1 MLWLSEYTIFMF
13 FWAAE
18 YENNS
23 KIRWLALVLEI
34 IALSLLYVQ

>member
-1 MLWLSEYTIFMF
+1 MNIMVKCIYYHYV

-23 KIRWLALVLEI
+23 KIRWLALVFEI
-34 IALSLLYVQ
+34 IALS

>member
-1 MLWLSEYTIFMF
+1 MLWLIEYTNF

-23 KIRWLALVLEI
+23 KLYWLSLVFEI
-34 IALSLLYVQ
+34 IALLYLYV

>member
-1 MLWLSEYTIFMF
+1 MLGLSEYTIFKF

-23 KIRWLALVLEI
+23 KIHWLALVFEI
-34 IALSLLYVQ
+34 IALS

>member
-1 MLWLSEYTIFMF
+1 MFMS

-23 KIRWLALVLEI
+23 KIHWLALDFEI
-34 IALSLLYVQ
+34 IALS